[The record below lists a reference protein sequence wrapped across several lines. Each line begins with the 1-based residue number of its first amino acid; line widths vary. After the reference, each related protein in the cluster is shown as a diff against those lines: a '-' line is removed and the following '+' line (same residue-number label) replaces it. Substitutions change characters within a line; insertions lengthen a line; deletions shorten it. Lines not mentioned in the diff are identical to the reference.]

1 MLHNKYMSFALGRNI
16 CRKVYEVVAEHS
28 YKKSTIADSNCNF
41 HSRQMRGESA
51 SSKHYSNMGKQ
62 TGKRKKN
69 CVYHLRDQLK
79 LTCLVH
85 GPGYTT
91 DECKALNGFGTKY
104 AKGRDF
110 KEHRQ

>member
-1 MLHNKYMSFALGRNI
+1 
-16 CRKVYEVVAEHS
+16 
-28 YKKSTIADSNCNF
+28 
-41 HSRQMRGESA
+41 
-51 SSKHYSNMGKQ
+51 MGKQ